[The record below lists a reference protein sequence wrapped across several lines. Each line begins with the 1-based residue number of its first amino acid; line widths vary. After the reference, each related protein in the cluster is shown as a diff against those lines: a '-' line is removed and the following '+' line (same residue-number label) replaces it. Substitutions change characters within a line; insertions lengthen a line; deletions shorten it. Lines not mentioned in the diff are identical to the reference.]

1 MIKLSGED
9 MSEQREA
16 ESTIPSA
23 SEYMNDKRAS

>member
-16 ESTIPSA
+16 EPTTPSA